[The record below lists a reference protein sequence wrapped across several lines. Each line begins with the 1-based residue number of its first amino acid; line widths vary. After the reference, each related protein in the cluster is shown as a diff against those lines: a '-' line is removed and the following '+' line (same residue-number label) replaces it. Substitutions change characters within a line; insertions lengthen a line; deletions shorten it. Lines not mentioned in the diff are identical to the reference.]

1 MKIKKLYLKNFRCF
15 EETKIDFNTDYT
27 IFVGVNGAGKSSILN
42 AIQNLLYPITEASRL
57 DLRNSGTSAPKIISV
72 SSILKETDI
81 TTKTKQMGSI
91 FNKELQYPMILKS
104 IFQKSEDIEIPLEY
118 TLNKSHI
125 NNYMETAPL
134 IEYVRDLQNQITKNE
149 KTILPV
155 IAYYGTKR
163 QWDKKEQ
170 ENIDDIL
177 FMPQMN
183 GYTNALSAEPFNI
196 TKMRHWFSRMLLISR
211 KKPVLEFE
219 AVRNAIANC
228 YKEIDDREELKKV
241 EIDYDAEKEDI
252 EIQMYFE
259 DKIEILPLSYLSDGM
274 KSILAIV
281 SDIAYRMATLNPN
294 LLGDVIKETD
304 GIVMIDEID
313 MHLHPSWQRK
323 IVNSLTKT
331 FPKVQFIFTTHSP
344 TVLTYVPKENI
355 KIISNGN
362 IFDTNINTY
371 GRDVNSI
378 LREIMHSKIR
388 PSETQK
394 ILDDFS
400 DSIADSDFEKAER
413 RLQELKRILGEN
425 DSEVVNAQV
434 TLDLEKI

>member
-1 MKIKKLYLKNFRCF
+1 MKIKELYLKNFRCF
-15 EETKIDFNTDYT
+15 EETKIDFNEDYT
-27 IFVGVNGAGKSSILN
+27 IFVGINGAGKSSILN
-42 AIQNLLYPITEASRL
+42 AIQIMLYPFILSSRF
-57 DLRNSGTSAPKIISV
+57 DNRQGLRYYCNLKELG
-72 SSILKETDI
+72 ILKESDI
-81 TTKTKQMGSI
+81 TIKAKQSESI
-91 FNKELQYPMILKS
+91 LNQELQYPMILKS
-104 IFQKSEDIEIPLEY
+104 IIQNSSEIEIPLEY
-118 TLNKSHI
+118 KLDKDYI
-125 NNYMETAPL
+125 NTSAETEPL
-134 IEYVRDLQNQITKNE
+134 LEYVRDLQNQVTKDE

-163 QWDKKEQ
+163 QWDKTGQ
-170 ENIDDIL
+170 ENTNEIL

-183 GYTNALSAEPFNI
+183 GYTNALSVELFNA
-196 TKMRHWFSRMLLISR
+196 TKMRQWFARMLLVLR

-228 YKEIDDREELKKV
+228 YKEIDDREELQEVK
-241 EIDYDAEKEDI
+241 IDYDAEKEDI

-259 DKIEILPLSYLSDGM
+259 DKTEILPLSYLSDGM

-294 LLGDVIKETD
+294 LLDNVIKETD

-323 IVNSLTKT
+323 IVSSLTKT

-344 TVLTYVPKENI
+344 TVLTNVPKENI

-362 IFDTNINTY
+362 VFDTNINTY

-400 DSIADSDFEKAER
+400 NAIADSDLEKAEKT
-413 RLQELKRILGEN
+413 LGQLKSILGEN

>member
-1 MKIKKLYLKNFRCF
+1 MKIKELYLKNFRCF
-15 EETKIDFNTDYT
+15 EETKINFNEDYT
-27 IFVGVNGAGKSSILN
+27 IFVGINGAGKSSILN
-42 AIQNLLYPITEASRL
+42 AIQIMLYPIMEVSQY
-57 DLRNSGTSAPKIISV
+57 DIRNAGTTSGTSIKDS
-72 SSILKETDI
+72 DI
-81 TTKTKQMGSI
+81 TTKTKKLGSI
-91 FNKELQYPMILKS
+91 LNQELQYPMILKS
-104 IFQKSEDIEIPLEY
+104 TFQKSDDIEISLEY
-118 TLNKSHI
+118 TLNKNHI
-125 NNYMETAPL
+125 NTSSETEPL
-134 IEYVRDLQNQITKNE
+134 IEYVRDLQNQVTKDE

-155 IAYYGTKR
+155 IAYYTTKR
-163 QWDKKEQ
+163 QWEKNEQ
-170 ENIDDIL
+170 NIREIL

-219 AVRNAIANC
+219 AVRNAIVNC
-228 YKEIDDREELKKV
+228 YKEIDDREELQEVK
-241 EIDYDAEKEDI
+241 IDYDAEKEDI

-259 DKIEILPLSYLSDGM
+259 DKTEILPLSYLSDGM

-294 LLGDVIKETD
+294 LLDNVIKETD

-323 IVNSLTKT
+323 IVDSLTTT

-344 TVLTYVPKENI
+344 TVLTNVPKENI

-394 ILDDFS
+394 ILNDFS
-400 DSIADSDFEKAER
+400 NAIADSDLEKAEKTLE
-413 RLQELKRILGEN
+413 RLKSILGEN

>member
-1 MKIKKLYLKNFRCF
+1 MKIKELYLKNFRCF

-27 IFVGVNGAGKSSILN
+27 IFVGINGAGKSSILN
-42 AIQNLLYPITEASRL
+42 AIQIMLYPIMEVSQY
-57 DLRNSGTSAPKIISV
+57 DIRNTGIS
-72 SSILKETDI
+72 SDPNIKDSDI
-81 TTKTKQMGSI
+81 TTKTKKLGSI
-91 FNKELQYPMILKS
+91 LNQELQYPMILKS
-104 IFQKSEDIEIPLEY
+104 TFQKSDDIEIPLEY
-118 TLNKSHI
+118 TLNKNHI
-125 NNYMETAPL
+125 NTSAETEPL
-134 IEYVRDLQNQITKNE
+134 VEYVRYLQNKVTEDE

-163 QWDKKEQ
+163 QWEKTGQ
-170 ENIDDIL
+170 EATDEIL

-183 GYTNALSAEPFNI
+183 GYINALSAEPFNI
-196 TKMRHWFSRMLLISR
+196 MRMRHWFSRMLLISR

-228 YKEIDDREELKKV
+228 YKEIDDREELQEVK
-241 EIDYDAEKEDI
+241 IDYDAEKEDI

-259 DKIEILPLSYLSDGM
+259 DKTEILPLSYLSDGM

-294 LLGDVIKETD
+294 LLDNVIKETD

-323 IVNSLTKT
+323 IVDSLTKT

-344 TVLTYVPKENI
+344 TVLTNVPKENI

-400 DSIADSDFEKAER
+400 NAIADSDLENAEKILE
-413 RLQELKRILGEN
+413 QLKSILGEN

>member
-1 MKIKKLYLKNFRCF
+1 MKIKELYLKNFRCF

-42 AIQNLLYPITEASRL
+42 AIQILLYPIIIASYNDNRRGL
-57 DLRNSGTSAPKIISV
+57 CYCNLKEIN
-72 SSILKETDI
+72 ILKESDI

-91 FNKELQYPMILKS
+91 FNQELQYPMILKS
-104 IFQKSEDIEIPLEY
+104 VLQESDDMEIPLEY
-118 TLNKSHI
+118 KLDKNYI
-125 NNYMETAPL
+125 NTPIETEPL
-134 IEYVRDLQNQITKNE
+134 IRYVRYLQNQVTEDE

-163 QWDKKEQ
+163 QWEKREENTQ
-170 ENIDDIL
+170 EIL

-219 AVRNAIANC
+219 AVRNAISNC
-228 YKEIDDREELKKV
+228 YKEIDDREELQEVK
-241 EIDYDAEKEDI
+241 IDYDAEKEDI

-259 DKIEILPLSYLSDGM
+259 DKIEILPLNYLSDGM

-344 TVLTYVPKENI
+344 TVLTNVPKENI
-355 KIISNGN
+355 KIVSNGN

-400 DSIADSDFEKAER
+400 DSIADSDLEKAEKT
-413 RLQELKRILGEN
+413 LEELKRILGEN

>member
-1 MKIKKLYLKNFRCF
+1 MKIKELYLKNFRCF

-27 IFVGVNGAGKSSILN
+27 IFVGINGAGKSSILN
-42 AIQNLLYPITEASRL
+42 AIQIMLYPFILSSRFDHRRGL
-57 DLRNSGTSAPKIISV
+57 CYYCNLKDER
-72 SSILKETDI
+72 ILKETDI

-91 FNKELQYPMILKS
+91 LNQELQYPMILKS

-125 NNYMETAPL
+125 TTSFETEPL
-134 IEYVRDLQNQITKNE
+134 IEYVRDLQNQVTKDE

-155 IAYYGTKR
+155 IAYYTTKR
-163 QWDKKEQ
+163 QWEKTGQ
-170 ENIDDIL
+170 ENINEIL

-183 GYTNALSAEPFNI
+183 GYTKALSAEPFNI
-196 TKMRHWFSRMLLISR
+196 TKMRHWFSRMLLITR

-228 YKEIDDREELKKV
+228 YKEIDDREELQEVK
-241 EIDYDAEKEDI
+241 IDYDAEKEDI

-259 DKIEILPLSYLSDGM
+259 DKTEILPLSYLSDGM

-294 LLGDVIKETD
+294 LLDNVIKETD

-323 IVNSLTKT
+323 IVDSLTKT

-344 TVLTYVPKENI
+344 TVLTNAPKENI

-362 IFDTNINTY
+362 VFDTNINTY

-378 LREIMHSKIR
+378 LREIMYSKIR

-400 DSIADSDFEKAER
+400 NAIVDSDLEKAEKTLE
-413 RLQELKRILGEN
+413 RLKSILGEN